1 MKWVKVDENICG
13 ATHISASASY
23 GSNQKRFEQLNA
35 MNAVI
40 PAHKLEVGS
49 RKVQCE
55 KSDVQCLQKK
65 IPQIIIA
72 LFCPTFGGVLLQ
84 LVCSKRGCNFQIKL
98 IKLGEQLVLQLKD
111 NQGNHACLS
120 FVPQ

>member
-35 MNAVI
+35 MNAAI
-40 PAHKLEVGS
+40 HAHKLELGS

-55 KSDVQCLQKK
+55 KSDVQCLLEKK
-65 IPQIIIA
+65 HHKSSSPYSA
-72 LFCPTFGGVLLQ
+72 Q
-84 LVCSKRGCNFQIKL
+84 L
-98 IKLGEQLVLQLKD
+98 LVL
-111 NQGNHACLS
+111 GHE
-120 FVPQ
+120 